1 MSIAYTFKES
11 ISGFTRTRLSTF
23 ISIITIS
30 ISLLF
35 LGMFAVA
42 TVHTSR
48 FIEVLRSTVEL
59 EAFLD
64 EGLSGKDV
72 EELRGRV
79 GSLDG
84 ISDITFVSKE
94 DAAKIFEREFGENI
108 FDVLDFNPLPASFR
122 IALKDGF
129 KTSSSALSI
138 ATQIE
143 SLKGVESVRYRKEL
157 LEMIDTRAASVN
169 NLTLGLGILISLSA
183 IFLVS
188 NTIRLAIYAKRHT
201 IRTMELV
208 GATRGFIRIPF
219 LLEGVLQGII
229 GGLVASALIYSL
241 LEYAMR
247 LVSVDFTDA
256 MHHDPAFYATILVTG
271 GLLGLIGGGI
281 SVVRFIR
288 TATSS

>member
-1 MSIAYTFKES
+1 VSIAYTFKES

>member
-11 ISGFTRTRLSTF
+11 LSGFTRTRLSTF

-42 TVHTSR
+42 TVHTTR

-59 EAFLD
+59 EAYLD
-64 EGLSGKDV
+64 EGLSGKDI
-72 EELRGRV
+72 EALRARV

-84 ISDITFVSKE
+84 IKEITFVSKD
-94 DAAKIFEREFGENI
+94 DAAKIFEKEFGENI

-143 SLKGVESVRYRKEL
+143 KIKGVESVRYRKEL

-247 LVSVDFTDA
+247 LVSVEFTDV
-256 MHHDPAFYATILVTG
+256 MHRDPAFYATILLTG
-271 GLLGLIGGGI
+271 GLLGFIGGAI
-281 SVVRFIR
+281 SVARFIR

>member
-11 ISGFTRTRLSTF
+11 LSGFTRTRLSTF

-59 EAFLD
+59 EAYLE

-72 EELRGRV
+72 EQLLARV

-84 ISDITFVSKE
+84 IREVTFISKD
-94 DAAKIFEREFGENI
+94 DAAKIFEKEFGENI
-108 FDVLDFNPLPASFR
+108 FDVLDFDPLPGFFR

-129 KTSSSALSI
+129 KTSASALSI

-143 SLKGVESVRYRKEL
+143 NIKGVESVRYRKEL

-188 NTIRLAIYAKRHT
+188 NTIRSAIYAKRHT

-208 GATRGFIRIPF
+208 GATRWFIRIPF

-241 LEYAMR
+241 LEYAIR
-247 LVSVDFTDA
+247 FVSVDFTDV
-256 MHHDPAFYATILVTG
+256 MHRDPAFYATILLTG
-271 GLLGLIGGGI
+271 GVLGFIGGAI
-281 SVVRFIR
+281 SVARFIR